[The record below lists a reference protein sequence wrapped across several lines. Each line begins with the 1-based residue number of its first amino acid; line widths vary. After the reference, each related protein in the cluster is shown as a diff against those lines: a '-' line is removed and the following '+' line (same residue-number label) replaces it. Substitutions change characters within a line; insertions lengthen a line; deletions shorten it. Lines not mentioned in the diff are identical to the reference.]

1 MESAAQTSNA
11 TQTNS
16 DRLEGSAAAP
26 HVAAAP
32 GAPAVIVAAPADV
45 PAKRKRRPFVILGV
59 IAVLTLAFIGVYT
72 LMTSGREDTDD
83 AQIAADVVPIG
94 TRVGGAVARV
104 HVKENQLVK
113 RGDLL
118 IEIDPSDYDARVQ
131 QAEAELATA
140 TAQAAGAQA
149 QVEIVDATSKGGL
162 ASAKAALSGST
173 AGVQSAGAQI
183 AASHAEAA
191 RADAELKKA
200 QIDLDRARTLR
211 QANAVPQERL
221 DEAQIAF
228 DAAQAAK
235 SQADAQVSLAEDARR
250 SAESRVGEARGKVSQ
265 SAPIAPQIAAA
276 RANADLAHA
285 RVRSAEASLALAKLQ
300 LGYTRISAPADG
312 FASKLTV
319 HEGQL
324 VTMGQPLIQLVPNA
338 TYLIAN
344 FKETQVGH
352 MHVGQPAE
360 ITIDALPGR
369 SFAGKIDSLSGGTG
383 ASFSLLPADNATGN
397 FVKVVQRVP
406 VRIAWVNPPGDVDLR
421 SGLSADVTVDVR
433 Q

>member
-1 MESAAQTSNA
+1 MESAAQTTSA
-11 TQTNS
+11 TN
-16 DRLEGSAAAP
+16 DRLQTP
-26 HVAAAP
+26 AAAP
-32 GAPAVIVAAPADV
+32 GAPAVIVAATDGA

-59 IAVLTLAFIGVYT
+59 IAVLAAAIIGIYT
-72 LMTSGREDTDD
+72 LLTAGRENTDD
-83 AQIAADVVPIG
+83 AQIAADVVPVA
-94 TRVGGAVARV
+94 TRVGGAVVRV
-104 HVKENQLVK
+104 HIKENQLVK

-183 AASHAEAA
+183 AASHADLA
-191 RADAELKKA
+191 RAEAELQKA

-221 DEAQIAF
+221 DSAQIAF
-228 DAAQAAK
+228 DAARAAK
-235 SQADAQVSLAEDARR
+235 AQAEAQVALAEDARH

-276 RANADLAHA
+276 RANADLANA
-285 RVRSAEASLALAKLQ
+285 RVRSAGAALALARLQ
-300 LGYTRISAPADG
+300 LGYTKISAPADG

-324 VTMGQPLIQLVPNA
+324 VAMGQPLIQLVPNA
-338 TYLIAN
+338 TYLVAN

-360 ITIDALPGR
+360 IKIDALPGR
-369 SFAGKIDSLSGGTG
+369 SFEGKIESLSGGTG

-406 VRIAWVNPPGDVDLR
+406 VRVAWVNPPGDVDLR
-421 SGLSADVTVDVR
+421 AGLSADVTVDVR

>member
-1 MESAAQTSNA
+1 MESAAQPTPAIN
-11 TQTNS
+11 
-16 DRLEGSAAAP
+16 DRSQSAAATP
-26 HVAAAP
+26 LTAAAP
-32 GAPAVIVAAPADV
+32 AVVVTAAADAPV
-45 PAKRKRRPFVILGV
+45 KRKRKPFVILGV
-59 IAVLTLAFIGVYT
+59 LAVVTLAFIGVYT
-72 LMTSGREDTDD
+72 MMTSGRENTDD

-94 TRVGGAVARV
+94 TRVAGAIARV

-118 IEIDPSDYDARVQ
+118 IEIDPSDYDARAQ

-140 TAQAAGAQA
+140 KAQADGAQA

-162 ASAKAALSGST
+162 ASAKAALSGSN

-183 AASHAEAA
+183 AAAHAQAA
-191 RADAELKKA
+191 RADADLKKA

-221 DEAQIAF
+221 DSTQIAF
-228 DAAQAAK
+228 DSAQAAK
-235 SQADAQVSLAEDARR
+235 AQADAQVSLAEDARR
-250 SAESRVGEARGKVSQ
+250 SAESRVGEALGKVSQ

-276 RANADLAHA
+276 RANADLANA
-285 RVRSAEASLALAKLQ
+285 RVRSAQASLALARLQ
-300 LGYTRISAPADG
+300 LSYTKISAPADG

-324 VTMGQPLIQLVPNA
+324 VSTGQPLIQLVPSA
-338 TYLIAN
+338 TYLVAN

-352 MHVGQPAE
+352 MHLGQSVE
-360 ITIDALPGR
+360 ITVDALPGR
-369 SFAGKIDSLSGGTG
+369 SFAGKVDSLSGGTG

-406 VRIAWVNPPGDVDLR
+406 VRVAWVNLPGDVDLR
-421 SGLSADVTVDVR
+421 AGLSADVTVDVR